1 MHPSIRIEGS
11 ILTGDIIETIAS
23 VERQDGQRSQDFGFP
38 TNTAVKDE
46 IADAWAS
53 ARAFWTA
60 YQSKIERL
68 REGASGV
75 TETRNQWITPL
86 LGLLG
91 YTPELAGKGE
101 VVNQKNYAISHRDT
115 NRAGFPIH
123 VMGWHDSLDKKRQ
136 DSGPRMSPHALVQEY
151 INLTE
156 HLYAVVTNG
165 RQLRLLRDSSR
176 LIKLSFLEFD
186 LERMFNE
193 EIFSDFRI
201 LFRLLHSSRMPVKQD
216 AASESIIERY
226 HQDALDSGSRIREGL
241 SGAVEACI
249 RELAN
254 GFLSHDKNG
263 RLRETVSTTPE
274 SATDLYQHLLRLI
287 YRMLFLMVI
296 EERRLVYP
304 ATADARLRTI
314 YERFYSIGRIR
325 KLAEKRHFSEE
336 KYHDAWDALCA
347 TFRLF
352 AEPEAGNELGL
363 APLGGIFHREAIG
376 TLADC
381 RLSNAVLLTA
391 IRRLSYFQHPD
402 TKQFLR
408 VNYGALNVEEFGSV
422 YEGLLEYDA
431 KLIEPSPGHYEFH
444 LVKGEGRASSGSHY
458 TPDELVQPLL
468 KHSIDYLITD
478 RLKQAGEVAGGE
490 WRVAS
495 SEWRKVSEQFSV
507 SESVEFTKY
516 WKGVIDGV
524 LSGTGGM
531 EAGYGFSGVRLQVVT
546 ALSKIGV
553 VWNDQPDEAGGGLNT
568 GQHSRGLGASEHE
581 GVSTL
586 HPYRQRQ
593 SEGTGDALAAEPK
606 GRPYGVRGDQASPAD
621 HNYSGKT
628 ASFPT
633 PLALSP
639 QQLANLWNSLPLS
652 TRHSLLAEQALLSL
666 RVADIACGSGHILL
680 AAARRIGTEL
690 AILRTGEEQPSPTA
704 MREAVRDVI
713 RNCIYGVDLNPLAVE
728 LCKVALWLEAH
739 VPGQPLN
746 FLDHHIKCGNAIV
759 GFVHQEELE
768 KGIPMEAFKTLPGDD
783 KEVAAA
789 LRKRNKEGRADDR
802 RQVKMKLSAE
812 NQEKLDQIRQRWQE
826 LSGLPERTPTE
837 IEAKRKQFRQFSTSQ
852 DAYLLQQIAAI
863 PIAQFYQPKTLDN
876 KHCVITEQNYRDYL
890 TGRLTVPA
898 GQATASAWA
907 IADRKKF
914 FHWFL
919 EFPEIMQ
926 GGGFDCILGNPPYLG
941 NRRLKGTYGASF
953 LEWVCF
959 EYKPAGS
966 VDLAVYFLRRMFEL
980 ISESGFISLITT
992 NTIAQ
997 GGARVG
1003 GLEYALNNEGTINFA
1018 AKSIRW
1024 PGLAAVNVSLLSLYK
1039 GKWSGQFNLDGK
1051 SVERITS
1058 LLDDGESDLKPS
1070 PLVANSDRS
1079 FVGSYVLGKGFMLDI
1094 EEGEKLHKTEGGSKV
1109 VFPYLNGKD
1118 LNNSPEQKASRLIL
1132 NFRNLAE
1139 DQARELSPDCFSII
1153 EERVKPD
1160 RTRLKENGDFA
1171 LRKPLPQRWWMYA
1184 DKRPALYRTISDLER
1199 VLVIAQV
1206 SKTTAFTFV
1215 PKGQVY
1221 DAMLIVFPFEGAEY
1235 LAVMQ
1240 SNFHTQWAWRYCTT
1254 MKTDLRYGPS
1264 VIFEPFPFP
1273 ELSSDLARVGE
1284 CYYEHRKATMLLLW
1298 LGLTKIYNLFHDPD
1312 LSPELVAKVSGKP
1325 ADIAQQGYSALLKL
1339 RELHLEMDTA
1349 VRDAY
1354 GWTDLNLSH
1363 GFHDLDYLPENDR
1376 TRYTISPAAR
1386 KEVLQRLLKLNHE
1399 RHAEEKAAGLHDK
1412 KAKKKAAKKRA
1423 AKPKSDLINLE
1434 MEGLFDESR
1443 DAKPLE
1449 VRTMPSQP
1457 RGAMEADE
1465 YLMEVIPAILL
1476 EAKGR
1481 RLRWTQFTDAIRLLA
1496 RSQKLQKAAVG
1507 DDSDLVERWSK
1518 AGTPQLALSEV
1529 VPAIQQ
1535 MGGRNFQI
1543 TKEDGEHFIRLSAS
1557 NPPAAEA
1564 WPAYDAWLAMRIVS
1578 ASSVNVPFDA
1588 DEQNLL
1594 QSIET
1599 LSQLFA

>member
-1 MHPSIRIEGS
+1 MNYPSIRIEGS
-11 ILTGDIIETIAS
+11 ILTGDIIESIAS
-23 VERQDGQRSQDFGFP
+23 GDRQDGQRPQDFGFP
-38 TNTAVKDE
+38 TGTPVKDE

-53 ARAFWTA
+53 ARAFWSA

-86 LGLLG
+86 LGMLG
-91 YTPELAGKGE
+91 YTAELAGKGE
-101 VVNQKNYAISHRDT
+101 VVNGKNYAISHRDT
-115 NRAGFPIH
+115 ARDGFPIH

-186 LERMFNE
+186 LERIFNE
-193 EIFSDFRI
+193 ELFADFAL
-201 LFRLLHSSRMPVKQD
+201 LFRLLHASRMPVKQD
-216 AASESIIERY
+216 AASESIIEIY
-226 HQDALDSGSRIREGL
+226 HQDSLDSGSRIRDGL
-241 SGAVEACI
+241 SLAVEDCI
-249 RELAN
+249 RDLAN
-254 GFLSHDKNG
+254 GFLAHDANDV
-263 RLRETVSTTPE
+263 LRQSLDTSDQA
-274 SATDLYQHLLRLI
+274 ATELYQNLLRLI

-296 EERRLVYP
+296 EERGLVYP
-304 ATADARLRTI
+304 KDADTRIRSIYESHYSIARLR
-314 YERFYSIGRIR
+314 R
-325 KLAEKRHFSEE
+325 LAEKRHFAEE
-336 KYHDAWDALCA
+336 KYHDAWDALCS
-347 TFRLF
+347 TFRLY
-352 AEPEAGNELGL
+352 AEPERGLKLGI
-363 APLGGIFHREAIG
+363 APLGGLFHREAIG

-402 TKQFLR
+402 TKQYMR

-431 KLIEPSPGHYEFH
+431 KLTKPSPSRYEFH
-444 LVKGEGRASSGSHY
+444 LVKGEGRAASGSHY

-468 KHSIDYLITD
+468 KHSIDYLIAD
-478 RLKQAGEVAGGE
+478 KLKEDDPQA
-490 WRVAS
+490 
-495 SEWRKVSEQFSV
+495 
-507 SESVEFTKY
+507 
-516 WKGVIDGV
+516 
-524 LSGTGGM
+524 
-531 EAGYGFSGVRLQVVT
+531 
-546 ALSKIGV
+546 
-553 VWNDQPDEAGGGLNT
+553 
-568 GQHSRGLGASEHE
+568 
-581 GVSTL
+581 
-586 HPYRQRQ
+586 
-593 SEGTGDALAAEPK
+593 
-606 GRPYGVRGDQASPAD
+606 
-621 HNYSGKT
+621 
-628 ASFPT
+628 
-633 PLALSP
+633 
-639 QQLANLWNSLPLS
+639 
-652 TRHSLLAEQALLSL
+652 ALLSL

-680 AAARRIGTEL
+680 AAARRIGMEL
-690 AILRTGEEQPSPTA
+690 AILRTGEDQPSPSA

-759 GFVHQEELE
+759 GFVNQDELE
-768 KGIPMEAFKTLPGDD
+768 KGIPMEAFKTLTGDD

-789 LRKRNKEGRADDR
+789 LRKRNKEGRADDK

-812 NQEKLDQIRQRWQE
+812 NQRKLDEIRQRWQT
-826 LSGLPERTPTE
+826 LSGLPEKNPVE
-837 IEAKRKQFRQFSTSQ
+837 IEAKREQFRKFSASE
-852 DAYLLQQIAAI
+852 DAFLLQQIAAI
-863 PIAQFYQPKTLDN
+863 PIAQFYQPKTLEN
-876 KHCVITEQNYRDYL
+876 KSCLITEQDYRNYL
-890 TGRLTVPA
+890 TGQQTPQ

-907 IADRKKF
+907 VAHRKKF

-926 GGGFDCILGNPPYLG
+926 RGGFDCILGNPPYLG

-966 VDLAVYFLRRMFEL
+966 VDLVVYFLRRMFEL
-980 ISESGFISLITT
+980 ITQNGFISLITT

-1018 AKSIRW
+1018 IKSIRW
-1024 PGLAAVNVSLLSLYK
+1024 PGLATVNVSLLSLYK

-1058 LLDDGESDLKPS
+1058 LLDDGESDLKPL
-1070 PLVANSDRS
+1070 PLAANSDRS

-1094 EEGEKLHKTEGGSKV
+1094 EEGEKLQKTEGGRNV

-1118 LNNSPEQKASRLIL
+1118 LNNSPEQKASRLII
-1132 NFRNLAE
+1132 NFRDLGEN
-1139 DQARELSPDCFSII
+1139 QARELSPDCFSII

-1160 RTRLKENGDFA
+1160 RTRLTENGDFA

-1199 VLVIAQV
+1199 VLVVAQV

-1221 DAMLIVFPFEGAEY
+1221 DAMLIVFPFEEAEY

-1273 ELSSDLARVGE
+1273 ELSSDLAKVGE
-1284 CYYEHRKATMLLLW
+1284 CYYEHRKSTMSLLW
-1298 LGLTKIYNLFHDPD
+1298 LGLTKIYNLFHDPE
-1312 LSPELVAKVSGKP
+1312 LSLEKVEKVSGKST
-1325 ADIAQQGYSALLKL
+1325 DVAQAGYEALLKL
-1339 RELHLEMDTA
+1339 RELHVEMDTA

-1354 GWTDLNLSH
+1354 GWTDLNLEH

-1412 KAKKKAAKKRA
+1412 KAKKTATKKKAKKTD
-1423 AKPKSDLINLE
+1423 PDQSGLDLGI
-1434 MEGLFDESR
+1434 
-1443 DAKPLE
+1443 
-1449 VRTMPSQP
+1449 
-1457 RGAMEADE
+1457 
-1465 YLMEVIPAILL
+1465 
-1476 EAKGR
+1476 
-1481 RLRWTQFTDAIRLLA
+1481 
-1496 RSQKLQKAAVG
+1496 
-1507 DDSDLVERWSK
+1507 
-1518 AGTPQLALSEV
+1518 
-1529 VPAIQQ
+1529 
-1535 MGGRNFQI
+1535 
-1543 TKEDGEHFIRLSAS
+1543 
-1557 NPPAAEA
+1557 
-1564 WPAYDAWLAMRIVS
+1564 
-1578 ASSVNVPFDA
+1578 
-1588 DEQNLL
+1588 
-1594 QSIET
+1594 
-1599 LSQLFA
+1599 

>member
-23 VERQDGQRSQDFGFP
+23 GDRQDGQRSQDFGFP

-115 NRAGFPIH
+115 NRDGFPIH

-151 INLTE
+151 VNLTE

-201 LFRLLHSSRMPVKQD
+201 LFRLLHASRMPVKQD

-263 RLRETVSTTPE
+263 RLREAVNTSPE

-296 EERRLVYP
+296 EERGLVYP

-444 LVKGEGRASSGSHY
+444 LVKGEGRAASGSHY

-468 KHSIDYLITD
+468 KHSIDYLIAD

-490 WRVAS
+490 WSV
-495 SEWRKVSEQFSV
+495 VSKEV
-507 SESVEFTKY
+507 DFTEK
-516 WKGVIDGV
+516 WKGIIDGI
-524 LSGTGGM
+524 LS
-531 EAGYGFSGVRLQVVT
+531 ERKSSIAG
-546 ALSKIGV
+546 
-553 VWNDQPDEAGGGLNT
+553 DE
-568 GQHSRGLGASEHE
+568 QSHI
-581 GVSTL
+581 
-586 HPYRQRQ
+586 RQRITELLPKPI
-593 SEGTGDALAAEPK
+593 SEVAPDSHQQPNETGDLLAAEPK
-606 GRPYGVRGDQASPAD
+606 GNRYKTRDQLTTS
-621 HNYSGKT
+621 HY
-628 ASFPT
+628 
-633 PLALSP
+633 PLTTTH
-639 QQLANLWNSLPLS
+639 LANLWNSLPLP

-690 AILRTGEEQPSPTA
+690 AILRTGEDQPSPTA

-852 DAYLLQQIAAI
+852 DAWLLQQIAAI
-863 PIAQFYQPKTLDN
+863 PIAQFYQPKTLEN
-876 KHCVITEQNYRDYL
+876 KNCVITEQDYRDYM
-890 TGRLTVPA
+890 TGQRTPQ

-907 IADRKKF
+907 IAHRKKF

-926 GGGFDCILGNPPYLG
+926 NGGFDCILGNPPFLG
-941 NRRLKGTYGASF
+941 NRKIAGTYGDAFKEYISWHFEPTGIVELVTYFFRRSF
-953 LEWVCF
+953 ALI
-959 EYKPAGS
+959 KP
-966 VDLAVYFLRRMFEL
+966 
-980 ISESGFISLITT
+980 SGYMSLIAT
-992 NTIAQ
+992 NTISQ
-997 GGARVG
+997 GFSREG
-1003 GLEYALNNEGTINFA
+1003 GLSLILENGGNITFTNPSL
-1018 AKSIRW
+1018 KW
-1024 PGLAAVNVSLLSLYK
+1024 PGFAVLEIALVCIRKGTFESTPYIRSKPVFKINSYLKDSSEITGEPHALLAN
-1039 GKWSGQFNLDGK
+1039 QQK
-1051 SVERITS
+1051 SFIGTVIA
-1058 LLDDGESDLKPS
+1058 G
-1070 PLVANSDRS
+1070 A
-1079 FVGSYVLGKGFMLDI
+1079 GFI
-1094 EEGEKLHKTEGGSKV
+1094 ISK
-1109 VFPYLNGKD
+1109 D
-1118 LNNSPEQKASRLIL
+1118 E
-1132 NFRNLAE
+1132 
-1139 DQARELSPDCFSII
+1139 ARELCQDSSQEKYVKRYLTGQDLLSASDSNASRYII
-1153 EERVKPD
+1153 DLGQLSLNEAESYPQLLNLVRKRVKPGRD
-1160 RTRLKENGDFA
+1160 ILKRASYRKRWWQFAERCENLYLTIKEN
-1171 LRKPLPQRWWMYA
+1171 RH
-1184 DKRPALYRTISDLER
+1184 
-1199 VLVIAQV
+1199 VLVAARI
-1206 SKTTAFTFV
+1206 SKTHAFVFTERD
-1215 PKGQVY
+1215 QVFA
-1221 DAMLIVFPFEGAEY
+1221 DALVVFAFEKWEEFSV
-1235 LAVMQ
+1235 LQ
-1240 SNFHTQWAWRYCTT
+1240 SSIHEVWAWSYCTT
-1254 MKTDLRYGPS
+1254 MKTDKNYSPTRVFQTY
-1264 VIFEPFPFP
+1264 PFP
-1273 ELSSDLARVGE
+1273 ENIDINPKLPEA
-1284 CYYEHRKATMLLLW
+1284 YYGIRSKVQNLLK

-1312 LSPELVAKVSGKP
+1312 LSPELVAEVSGKP
-1325 ADIAQQGYSALLKL
+1325 ADIAQQGYSALLKV
-1339 RELHLEMDTA
+1339 RELHVQMDHA
-1349 VRDAY
+1349 VLNAY
-1354 GWTDLNLSH
+1354 GWGERQGNSSTQETQPPLSTNNSPLTTNHSPLRLGH

-1412 KAKKKAAKKRA
+1412 KAKKKAANA
-1423 AKPKSDLINLE
+1423 GSQKPKADKNQASFNL
-1434 MEGLFDESR
+1434 
-1443 DAKPLE
+1443 
-1449 VRTMPSQP
+1449 
-1457 RGAMEADE
+1457 
-1465 YLMEVIPAILL
+1465 
-1476 EAKGR
+1476 
-1481 RLRWTQFTDAIRLLA
+1481 
-1496 RSQKLQKAAVG
+1496 
-1507 DDSDLVERWSK
+1507 
-1518 AGTPQLALSEV
+1518 
-1529 VPAIQQ
+1529 
-1535 MGGRNFQI
+1535 
-1543 TKEDGEHFIRLSAS
+1543 
-1557 NPPAAEA
+1557 
-1564 WPAYDAWLAMRIVS
+1564 
-1578 ASSVNVPFDA
+1578 
-1588 DEQNLL
+1588 
-1594 QSIET
+1594 
-1599 LSQLFA
+1599 